1 VVPGLY
7 VVGTPNDKSPILVT
21 ANYKLSFDLLRKE
34 LSSQNL
40 WILVLD
46 TLGINVWCA
55 AGKGTFGTD
64 EVINRIEQSGL
75 KSHTKSRQLI
85 FPQLGASGVAGWMVT
100 RKTGFRVTFGPV
112 RSSDIKAF
120 LEAGNQGTEKMRRV
134 TFTLKERIPLI
145 PVEIVHNSP
154 FILLA
159 YALVFLMKVFAGQN
173 LDSAAFGS
181 LLGSVPYVG
190 AILLGVIVFPII
202 LPILPFRYFSVKG
215 ALLGTAWYSAL
226 LFRTFWHQGNGILIS
241 MGSGLLIISITSWIA
256 LNFTG
261 STTFTSYS
269 GVKKEMDLGLLPIVM
284 CVGVGLVLLL
294 ISAIFFKIA

>member
-1 VVPGLY
+1 MVPGLY

-190 AILLGVIVFPII
+190 AIPAGGYCIPNYFANPSLSIFLCEGCFAGNRLVFGFAISYLLASG
-202 LPILPFRYFSVKG
+202 K
-215 ALLGTAWYSAL
+215 
-226 LFRTFWHQGNGILIS
+226 WHFDFHGKWSFNH
-241 MGSGLLIISITSWIA
+241 
-256 LNFTG
+256 
-261 STTFTSYS
+261 
-269 GVKKEMDLGLLPIVM
+269 
-284 CVGVGLVLLL
+284 
-294 ISAIFFKIA
+294 